1 MCNNKLSL
9 LCVKTRCYPGP
20 QLGRYQSQSL
30 YQALR
35 WEFSAEISLISVV
48 INNKTMFYKDTLLF
62 CFCLPGPILSTS
74 GVDSEG
80 SPWFSVLVLRL
91 NISFYLDL
99 SY

>member
-48 INNKTMFYKDTLLF
+48 INNKTMFYKDTLLSRA
-62 CFCLPGPILSTS
+62 GRILSTS